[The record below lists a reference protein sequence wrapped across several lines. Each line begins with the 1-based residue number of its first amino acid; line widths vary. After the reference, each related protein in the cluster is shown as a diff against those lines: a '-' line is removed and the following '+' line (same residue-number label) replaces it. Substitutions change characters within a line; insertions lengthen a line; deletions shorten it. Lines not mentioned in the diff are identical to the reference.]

1 MTAPALEV
9 SRAAAWR
16 AAIPARLNLALLVGA
31 VMVTAVCLYLA
42 SHTGSWAVM
51 IAAAIAFS
59 FVNNTIFSLMHEAV
73 HGVFHP
79 NAAIN
84 EAAGRIAAALFPTAF
99 SLQRTFHLAHHRN
112 NRSDCERFDY
122 YGPREN
128 RLLKFAQWY
137 CILTGLYWA
146 ASPVFCVIYAL
157 TARIVPWTRLLK
169 PDNRFGQQTSAEPF
183 LESLRSVHPR
193 TARLDIAL
201 SVAIQGAMIYLLDLS
216 FAGWALCYA
225 CFAVNWSS
233 LQYTDHAWSPRDMR
247 EGAWNLRFWPIT
259 QAIFLNYNLHLVH
272 HRQPDI
278 PWIHLRRFVRH
289 GDPNPSFWPIY
300 LSLWGGARPA
310 PATVQT
316 VAPQGVAA
324 LTHAKP

>member
-1 MTAPALEV
+1 MTAPALET

-16 AAIPARLNLALLVGA
+16 AAIPARLNFALLAGA
-31 VMVTAVCLYLA
+31 ILVTAGCLYVA
-42 SHTGSWAVM
+42 SHISSWVAM

-59 FVNNTIFSLMHEAV
+59 FINNTIFSLMHEAV

-122 YGPREN
+122 YGPRES

-157 TARIVPWTRLLK
+157 TVGIVPWTKLLA

-183 LESLRSVHPR
+183 LESLRSVPAM
-193 TARLDIAL
+193 TARLDVAL
-201 SVAIQGAMIYLLDLS
+201 SAAIQAAMIYLLGLS
-216 FAGWALCYA
+216 LAGWALCYA

-233 LQYTDHAWSPRDMR
+233 LQYTDHAFSALDRQ
-247 EGAWNLRFWPIT
+247 EGAWNLRVNPLVRL
-259 QAIFLNYNLHLVH
+259 IFLNYHHHLAH
-272 HRQPDI
+272 HREPGI
-278 PWIHLRRFVRH
+278 PWTELPRLVRPE
-289 GDPNPSFWPIY
+289 DPSPTFWSIY
-300 LSLWGGARPA
+300 LKMWAGPRPLPKA
-310 PATVQT
+310 DDTR
-316 VAPQGVAA
+316 
-324 LTHAKP
+324 